1 MIAVI
6 GDIHG
11 CYLTLRDLYTK
22 LSEITNEIYTVGD
35 LVDRGNYS
43 KEVIQ
48 FCIDYNIKPV
58 LGNHDDLFTR
68 AIGLKPFNGNSREYW
83 IRNHV
88 LNGGEKT
95 YQSYNPGFS
104 TQNLDSVAEAV
115 KLLGHDKFLLS
126 MPLQYEITNLVITH
140 AGISRFSNE
149 TLWHREKLE
158 KLKKLQ
164 VIGHTPHQRYI
175 YKSGWFVNV
184 DTGCVFGGKLTAA
197 IIDEVKGT
205 ALNFV
210 QVKFR
215 KEDTENVIW

>member
-1 MIAVI
+1 
-6 GDIHG
+6 
-11 CYLTLRDLYTK
+11 
-22 LSEITNEIYTVGD
+22 
-35 LVDRGNYS
+35 
-43 KEVIQ
+43 
-48 FCIDYNIKPV
+48 
-58 LGNHDDLFTR
+58 
-68 AIGLKPFNGNSREYW
+68 
-83 IRNHV
+83 
-88 LNGGEKT
+88 
-95 YQSYNPGFS
+95 
-104 TQNLDSVAEAV
+104 
-115 KLLGHDKFLLS
+115 